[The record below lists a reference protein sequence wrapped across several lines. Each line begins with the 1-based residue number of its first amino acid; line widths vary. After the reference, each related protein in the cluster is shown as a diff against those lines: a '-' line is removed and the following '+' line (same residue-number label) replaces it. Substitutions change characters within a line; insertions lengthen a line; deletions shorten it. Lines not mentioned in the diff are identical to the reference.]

1 MVANT
6 QFARRFAVL
15 TFVFVDIS
23 DVFIPFKRSV
33 DTFCVNMF
41 ELMVVTGADIIR
53 FPVLMFVFVATIDVF
68 IPFR

>member
-6 QFARRFAVL
+6 QFARRFVVL

-41 ELMVVTGADIIR
+41 ELMVVNCEFVKR
-53 FPVLMFVFVATIDVF
+53 FVELTFVFVAITEVF
-68 IPFR
+68 TVFR